1 MSFTDVGIILFFIT
15 INIAR
20 LLVNARIYRAEYSSD
35 VEMDYVAKDFSE
47 TETRKRDEAGILFLL
62 SLFTLLWLNY
72 TKTENKRRVIVSNVL
87 GLVFLIVLAVYFI
100 LVL

>member
-1 MSFTDVGIILFFIT
+1 MDFIDVGFIIFFIF

-20 LLVNARIYRAEYSSD
+20 LMINARIYRAEYDSN

-47 TETRKRDEAGILFLL
+47 TETRRRDEAGILFLL

-72 TKTENKRRVIVSNVL
+72 AKPENKTKVLLSNVL
-87 GLVFLIVLAVYFI
+87 SLVFLAALAVYFMFI
-100 LVL
+100 K

>member
-1 MSFTDVGIILFFIT
+1 MSFTNVGFIIFFIF

-20 LLVNARIYRAEYSSD
+20 LIINARIYRAEYGSD
-35 VEMDYVAKDFSE
+35 VEMDYVAKDISE

-72 TKTENKRRVIVSNVL
+72 AKPENKMKVLLSNVL
-87 GLVFLIVLAVYFI
+87 SAVFLATLAVYFMFI
-100 LVL
+100 K